1 MSLPPLLGDVALP
14 YFCDPAELP
23 DTLPT
28 FDEIEQAIQNLKPSA
43 VLPAKRIVVVKSHFV
58 VKYGKRIQKNEG
70 HALLFL
76 KRYKFIPAPKLYAM
90 YHKDDKLYLIMS
102 YMPGTPL
109 GSVWNS
115 LLESEK
121 SDILMQLRSTF
132 NQMRLILAP
141 NIFSSVCGG
150 PLPYHWFWWI
160 KPEPAITG
168 PFQTEEDLGQALA
181 LRSLR
186 NHEFHGNENRSRL
199 PEFFA
204 RHLPNVLRGHTFP
217 LLATE
222 LRGGFGLALL

>member
-1 MSLPPLLGDVALP
+1 MQEEKTLLSYILTITPFYSRLSLFSSITPDRHGLSAKSPLFAQLI
-14 YFCDPAELP
+14 
-23 DTLPT
+23 T
-28 FDEIEQAIQNLKPSA
+28 
-43 VLPAKRIVVVKSHFV
+43 
-58 VKYGKRIQKNEG
+58 
-70 HALLFL
+70 
-76 KRYKFIPAPKLYAM
+76 
-90 YHKDDKLYLIMS
+90 LYLIMS

-132 NQMRLILAP
+132 NQMRLILAT

-168 PFQTEEDLGQALA
+168 PFQTEEDLSQALA

-204 RHLPNVLRGHTFP
+204 RHLPNVLRRHTFP